1 MQDLDLVLDA
11 VVFFELP
18 SRLEVDVFVNRIRPR
33 WNRWSDAEESVWL
46 VTAQLEED
54 DDLAPLLREAEQLVA
69 ELDLAAIHFFL
80 DGRVY
85 LLEPARTG
93 PGARTNVRSPYSSS
107 QATLT

>member
-1 MQDLDLVLDA
+1 MQDLDLDLDD

-18 SRLEVDVFVNRIRPR
+18 SRLEVDAFVKRIRPR
-33 WNRWSDAEESVWL
+33 WNGWSDAGENVWL
-46 VTAQLEED
+46 FTARLEED

-85 LLEPARTG
+85 LLEPAH
-93 PGARTNVRSPYSSS
+93 ARDAARYSSS
-107 QATLT
+107 HATLT